1 MLTTLGER
9 LRAGE
14 AADLAAQ
21 LPMEIDR
28 FLTEPRSGQQFTY
41 DEFVDRVAEE
51 AHVGESEAAFYAQAV
66 VSLVCSIAHD
76 SEVRDGLDEDELD
89 DERERARQRAEEKL
103 DAFRDGRPPA
113 DLEGKHVLIVDDG
126 VATGATMRSCVRTAK
141 DGGASRVTVPVPVAP
156 STRVPEL
163 EREADAVIPLR
174 APERFTAVGRFHQT
188 FDQVSTEEAVE
199 YLEASAAPR

>member
-1 MLTTLGER
+1 
-9 LRAGE
+9 
-14 AADLAAQ
+14 
-21 LPMEIDR
+21 
-28 FLTEPRSGQQFTY
+28 
-41 DEFVDRVAEE
+41 
-51 AHVGESEAAFYAQAV
+51 